1 MLRVALYSRATV
13 AFRGAG
19 TTRRW
24 QLAIAIFA
32 ALSVFA
38 AVTTGWASRG
48 SAVAAAAVPQPP
60 ALSQATHVGVNAGHV
75 QFADRP
81 HPMSYFVRGFSP
93 THQKPAKN
101 AWMTRDRPPSWNR
114 LSSQSVWSPLPASFA
129 ARGLA
134 SGFDPGGAQFGAPP
148 TALAGRNILTQHC
161 VARR

>member
-114 LSSQSVWSPLPASFA
+114 LSSQSVWSPLPASFD

-134 SGFDPGGAQFGAPP
+134 SGFDPGGAHLGAPP
-148 TALAGRNILTQHC
+148 AALADRDVLTQLC